1 MAMTQLYLH
10 SLRVLA
16 MVFGCLVIGVAAA
29 TEPVA
34 LARQAIEQGE
44 GRKALAWLQPQ
55 ANAGNVEAWYW
66 LGRLYFYDIPGVPRD
81 YRLASQWFERAAQA
95 GHADARYKLG
105 GMYYA
110 GRGVGQSVTQALIWW
125 RQAAKQGQAEALNNF
140 GALLATGTG
149 LERDEELGLALQI
162 LASRK
167 GSGAAAENVARK
179 GITDA
184 ARQLAD
190 SFENDPDRLRATL
203 DRIAF

>member
-1 MAMTQLYLH
+1 MIQLYLQG
-10 SLRVLA
+10 LRVLA
-16 MVFGCLVIGVAAA
+16 MAFGCLVTGVAAA
-29 TEPVA
+29 AEPVE
-34 LARQAIEQGE
+34 LARLAIEQGE

-55 ANAGNVEAWYW
+55 AEAGNVDAWYW
-66 LGRLYFYDIPGVPRD
+66 LGRLYFYDVPGVSRD
-81 YRLASQWFERAAQA
+81 YRLASQWFERAARV

-110 GRGVGQSVTQALIWW
+110 GRGVEQSVAQALIWW
-125 RQAAKQGQAEALNNF
+125 RKAAQQGQAEALNNF

-149 LERDEELGLALQI
+149 LDRNEELGLALQI

-167 GSGAAAENVARK
+167 GSEAAAGNVARK

-190 SFENDPDRLRATL
+190 SFENDPDRLRAAL
-203 DRIAF
+203 DRMTF

>member
-1 MAMTQLYLH
+1 MAMIQLYLQG
-10 SLRVLA
+10 LRVLA
-16 MVFGCLVIGVAAA
+16 MAFGCLVTGVAAA
-29 TEPVA
+29 AEPVE
-34 LARQAIEQGE
+34 LARLAIEQGE

-55 ANAGNVEAWYW
+55 AEAGNVDAWYW
-66 LGRLYFYDIPGVPRD
+66 LGRLYFYDVPGVSRD
-81 YRLASQWFERAAQA
+81 YRLASQWFERAARA

-110 GRGVGQSVTQALIWW
+110 GRGVERSVAQALIWW
-125 RQAAKQGQAEALNNF
+125 RKAAQQGQAEALNNF

-149 LERDEELGLALQI
+149 LDRNEELGLALQI

-167 GSGAAAENVARK
+167 GSEAAAGNVARK

-190 SFENDPDRLRATL
+190 SFENDPDRLRAAL
-203 DRIAF
+203 DRMTF